1 MTEVI
6 YPMLRD
12 ARLVGVG
19 EGVLPEDALMY
30 TLCTDHALTF
40 LVHRLGWLPLALFT
54 AGVILA
60 TGAWMMHCV
69 RLKDPGNV
77 IGLAAVSTLAARC
90 SLYDLSG
97 FTNY

>member
-1 MTEVI
+1 
-6 YPMLRD
+6 
-12 ARLVGVG
+12 
-19 EGVLPEDALMY
+19 
-30 TLCTDHALTF
+30 
-40 LVHRLGWLPLALFT
+40 
-54 AGVILA
+54 
-60 TGAWMMHCV
+60 MMHCV